1 MLLATLAWG
10 IASAQTPAPVASPS
24 PAPASPAPASPPPAS
39 PAAAPLGTAPLAD
52 PPLII
57 GLMGRRI
64 FTPDAQEIGRVID
77 MVLDAEGHPVAI
89 VVDVGGF
96 LGLGSRRIALA
107 WGRLDFRS
115 EEARVRIVTS
125 VPPDQI
131 SAAPEYKPGDPA
143 TIYDPAGSG

>member
-1 MLLATLAWG
+1 MNRHFAAYAVLALCAGAVLALC
-10 IASAQTPAPVASPS
+10 ARAALAQAPS
-24 PAPASPAPASPPPAS
+24 PAGPAPAQ
-39 PAAAPLGTAPLAD
+39 LGTAPLAG
-52 PPLII
+52 PPHVI

-64 FTPDAQEIGRVID
+64 FTPDAQEIGRVVD
-77 MVLDAEGHPVAI
+77 MVLDAGGSPVAI

-107 WGRLDFRS
+107 WSRLDFRS
-115 EEARVRIVTS
+115 DDERVRIVTS

-131 SAAPEYKPGDPA
+131 SAAPEYRPGDPA

>member
-1 MLLATLAWG
+1 MRTTAAIAVLLATLAWG
-10 IASAQTPAPVASPS
+10 TASAQVSAAPPVAGATP
-24 PAPASPAPASPPPAS
+24 
-39 PAAAPLGTAPLAD
+39 APLGTAPLAG
-52 PPLII
+52 PPHII

-64 FTPDAQEIGRVID
+64 FTPDAQEIGRVVD
-77 MVLDAEGHPVAI
+77 MVLDAEGRPVAI

-115 EEARVRIVTS
+115 EEERVRIVTS

-131 SAAPEYKPGDPA
+131 SAAPEYKPGDPT

>member
-1 MLLATLAWG
+1 VTRRLAAAVVVALSAGAALAQAPTPSPPAPAPSATPPTSLGTATLA
-10 IASAQTPAPVASPS
+10 A
-24 PAPASPAPASPPPAS
+24 
-39 PAAAPLGTAPLAD
+39 
-52 PPLII
+52 PPLVI

-64 FTPDAQEIGRVID
+64 FTPDAQEIGRVVD
-77 MVLDAEGHPVAI
+77 VVVDAEGRPVAM

-107 WGRLDFRS
+107 WGRLDFRA
-115 EEARVRIVTS
+115 EEQRVRIVTS

-131 SAAPEYKPGDPA
+131 SAAPEYKPGDSA